1 MIALDIVLKGAILLS
16 VTFIL
21 VALLRQQSAAVRHGV
36 WTTAFVGLA
45 LMPLGIFLM
54 PRFEVHVNQARTD
67 VGKVTLETVQKS
79 VEKPDKTPQP
89 KTTLAVQM
97 PQRNPW
103 IFWLNVATGAWIL
116 GVFVV
121 LGQILRQ
128 SWGIRKM
135 RLRSYKVEQEEVQAQ
150 FVAIRSELKIRAK
163 VLLLQHDTTISPM
176 TWGTF
181 RPVVLLPS
189 VWLSA
194 SEDERRVAL
203 LHELAHVK
211 RYDFLKHLLSQIAS
225 AFHWCNPLVWVAQ
238 KQMMT
243 TRERACDDAVL
254 RQGFSPTW
262 YAEQLV
268 ALARKL
274 ILADSQLLKQGIS
287 MAHTS
292 ELKTRVD
299 ALLNVHQKRNRLSRP
314 MAFATFASI
323 ALLVLVIAPIRFN
336 FAGQTQAMTLNEAL
350 NFFKGELGASNS
362 STVTLFAPEQRRP
375 KTTVST
381 TADSTKKPQP
391 TIKFIPPQYHFTPEE
406 QVLNSRLDVAKA
418 KIELQKAKITN
429 LQQHPVFALAET
441 NGVMNAVANAQANVD
456 RAELFGIK
464 AKCDQQLE
472 EVEQHREKLIAYNMR
487 QRQANAP
494 AEQANNTIEQ
504 EIPLFRTK
512 IAEINVFLE
521 SKRAHV
527 SQMDPAYRDKI
538 DQHPEI
544 MPILNERNQLQTRL
558 NRLMEQR
565 ATDVGFVENLG
576 TKIAQIETNIRPQ
589 EGKIQEVER
598 DLQQILEGY
607 INKQAMGAQKS
618 DVDKLKQLLAQ
629 YQGYIENPTRSNLDN
644 TIGRL
649 GGYLSQNN
657 FGTIRIRVRRQDDQ
671 PILMDIFDVQVL
683 GADRVLRTNA
693 VGETETSATAG
704 EHEVIVGGFGWKKK
718 RVKVTVSQNEISYLV
733 IKMEKEE

>member
-54 PRFEVHVNQARTD
+54 PRFEVQVNQARTD

-79 VEKPDKTPQP
+79 VEKPVKTPQP

-103 IFWLNVATGAWIL
+103 IFWLNVVTSAWIL
-116 GVFVV
+116 GVFGV

-128 SWGIRKM
+128 AWGIRKM
-135 RLRSYKVEQEEVQAQ
+135 RLRSYKVEQEDVQAQ
-150 FVAIRSELKIRAK
+150 FVSIRSELKIRAK

-391 TIKFIPPQYHFTPEE
+391 FIKFIPPQYHFTPEE

-418 KIELQKAKITN
+418 KIELQKAKIAN

-441 NGVMNAVANAQANVD
+441 NGAMNAVANAQANVD
-456 RAELFGIK
+456 RAELSGLK
-464 AKCDQQLE
+464 AKGDQQLE
-472 EVEQHREKLIAYNMR
+472 EIEQHREKLGEKNKGEL
-487 QRQANAP
+487 
-494 AEQANNTIEQ
+494 EQIEKDL
-504 EIPLFRTK
+504 EELHRE
-512 IAEINVFLE
+512 EINLQNGLGIARAKLLEKDAESRFRDPTTEPELIPFIQKTTVLAHRKEELETKKERFLE
-521 SKRAHV
+521 NV
-527 SQMDPAYRDKI
+527 YI
-538 DQHPEI
+538 E
-544 MPILNERNQLQTRL
+544 
-558 NRLMEQR
+558 NR
-565 ATDVGFVENLG
+565 
-576 TKIAQIETNIRPQ
+576 KIAQIESNILPQ

-607 INKQAMGAQKS
+607 INKQALGAQKS